1 MSAPLRALAA
11 TVLFVLIAA
20 APAAAAPLAP
30 YIEQSGSE
38 LTCKHRGTVTQPYF
52 RWQRD
57 GQPVALGATYT
68 PVPNDAGRVI
78 TCTVAEGATPDD
90 QSALGDPTDMVAL
103 RLQLFSGRITGDVG
117 AGRGGGKVT
126 VTLYR
131 HNGEYQMERVDIDPV
146 TGAWTVALRPPLIL
160 LEGDR
165 VRIAYDGLLMPEI
178 RTFSLGADGLETD
191 AALPLGNVIRANGY
205 HVFCPLQCT
214 ARISRGGGT
223 RTLELTKGITD
234 VMGRLE
240 PADDVEFASAIPY
253 HASWGPLDG
262 FVTVVRPAPLADQV
276 TTPTCDG
283 DLATHEVY
291 CYDLA
296 DGVYTLKV
304 AGESVLL
311 RAVDGELY
319 WEARP
324 FDTGDVIELWA
335 EERRLTR
342 LTLGRLTFHDDG
354 EGTATGVCDLV
365 IELPLASCHNG
376 YEIDS
381 PPGDPVAPPVVR
393 DWLSGGFTLLTVARV
408 VATSPLPGES
418 IYGPAHRLFAETEGV
433 PATVKV
439 KLVNPLT
446 GEVLTGTADD
456 LEGGLITG
464 LTPGRWDAWWTATT
478 ARGDTTVTTTR
489 FYVQEVPATP
499 IAAPRPGADGQNG
512 AAGPAG
518 PAGTPGP
525 AGPAGPVGPRGP
537 AAELGTIKCTLK
549 GKKVTCK
556 LTGKAKAASA
566 TLTRGGRTVAKAQRT
581 AVGRIELRAP
591 RRLHAGQYVLTL
603 RVGKQTVRRTVTLR

>member
-1 MSAPLRALAA
+1 
-11 TVLFVLIAA
+11 
-20 APAAAAPLAP
+20 
-30 YIEQSGSE
+30 
-38 LTCKHRGTVTQPYF
+38 
-52 RWQRD
+52 
-57 GQPVALGATYT
+57 
-68 PVPNDAGRVI
+68 
-78 TCTVAEGATPDD
+78 
-90 QSALGDPTDMVAL
+90 
-103 RLQLFSGRITGDVG
+103 
-117 AGRGGGKVT
+117 
-126 VTLYR
+126 
-131 HNGEYQMERVDIDPV
+131 
-146 TGAWTVALRPPLIL
+146 
-160 LEGDR
+160 
-165 VRIAYDGLLMPEI
+165 VRIDYEGLLMPEN
-178 RTFSLGADGLETD
+178 RTFSVGAEGLDTD
-191 AALPLGNVIRANGY
+191 APLALGNVIRANGY

-223 RTLELTKGITD
+223 RTLALNPGITD
-234 VMGRLE
+234 VGRRLE
-240 PADDVEFASAIPY
+240 PADDVEFESAIPY
-253 HASWGPLDG
+253 DTSWGPLAG

-296 DGVYTLKV
+296 DGVYTLK
-304 AGESVLL
+304 AGGESVLL
-311 RAVDGELY
+311 RAVEGELY

-324 FDTGDVIELWA
+324 FDSGDVIELWA

-376 YEIDS
+376 YAIDS
-381 PPGDPVAPPVVR
+381 PPDDPVAPPVAR

-418 IYGPAHRLFAETEGV
+418 IYGTSHRLFAETEGV

-439 KLVNPLT
+439 KLVKPLT
-446 GEVLTGTADD
+446 GQVITGTADD
-456 LEGGLITG
+456 LEGGLVTG

-478 ARGDTTVTTTR
+478 ARGDTTVTKTR
-489 FYVQEVPATP
+489 FYVQNLPATP
-499 IAAPRPGADGQNG
+499 VAAPPPGADGQNG
-512 AAGPAG
+512 APGPAG

-525 AGPAGPVGPRGP
+525 AGPPGPVGPRGP

-566 TLTRGGRTVAKAQRT
+566 KLTRGGRTLATARRT
-581 AVGRIELRAP
+581 AVGRIELRAAK
-591 RRLHAGQYVLTL
+591 RLRAGRYVLTL